1 MGLIPSMVVAIAVGR
16 SGIDTLLVASQV
28 VLSITLPFVTLPLI
42 YFTSSKRIMSVRR
55 PSSPEGVQLE
65 MQTSPIVIQD
75 HPRVEDV
82 EDFQDM
88 KDFSN
93 GKIVTGIGIVIWIV
107 ILAANVYVIVTTAMG
122 M

>member
-28 VLSITLPFVTLPLI
+28 VLSIVLPFVTLPLI

-55 PSSPEGVQLE
+55 PPSPERVQLE

-75 HPRVEDV
+75 RPRVADV

-122 M
+122 

>member
-1 MGLIPSMVVAIAVGR
+1 
-16 SGIDTLLVASQV
+16 
-28 VLSITLPFVTLPLI
+28 
-42 YFTSSKRIMSVRR
+42 MSVRR
-55 PSSPEGVQLE
+55 PSSPEGVESE
-65 MQTSPIVIQD
+65 MQTSPTGTQD
-75 HPRVEDV
+75 RPRVADV

-107 ILAANVYVIVTTAMG
+107 ILAANMYVIVTTAMG